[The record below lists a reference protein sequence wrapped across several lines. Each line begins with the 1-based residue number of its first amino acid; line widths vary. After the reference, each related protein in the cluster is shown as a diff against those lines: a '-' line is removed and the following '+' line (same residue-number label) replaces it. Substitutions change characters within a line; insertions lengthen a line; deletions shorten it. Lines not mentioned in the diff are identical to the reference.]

1 MRRYYVSLLA
11 MTLLLVLASFCVMWF
26 VPHWFIPAMP
36 LLALYFGVVTG
47 IVHYVVVRAMQRS
60 PRAFVQV
67 FLGSTVGMLMLHM
80 AVIAVYLITNH
91 TTGRRFL
98 IAFLVGFVVSFAF
111 EVVSLV
117 RHVDRERRKRLEDKN

>member
-1 MRRYYVSLLA
+1 MRRYYTS
-11 MTLLLVLASFCVMWF
+11 LLVLTLLMALAAFCVMWF
-26 VPHWFIPAMP
+26 APQWFIVAMP
-36 LLALYFGVVTG
+36 LLALYFGAVTG
-47 IVHYVVVRAMQRS
+47 AVHYVVVRAMNRS

-98 IAFLVGFVVSFAF
+98 IAFLVGFAVSFVF
-111 EVVSLV
+111 EIVSLV
-117 RHVDRERRKRLEDKN
+117 RHVDRERKKRQ